1 MNDEMTRLGLKPK
14 HTQSGY
20 QKIKCPNCQPPH
32 NPKDRPLSL
41 TIEEDGSF
49 VYKCH
54 HCDFAGGW
62 KTSQSYKTKYL
73 KDYIQPKKSF
83 VKPERPKT
91 VKRETFLY
99 DFMQSR
105 GISKNTSDSLK
116 IYTEGKW
123 IAFPY
128 FDEESELINIKFRDT
143 QKQFRQ
149 TPNAKR
155 IIYNYDNV
163 YKADTVIFVEGEMDV
178 LALCEIGY
186 TNSTTL
192 PDGASKEAKFKEN
205 DARFMALQNCP
216 LKAKKIIIFTDN
228 DTAGRALHKELLHRF
243 GKDKCWYVKAPEGC
257 KDANEVLIKHGQQKL
272 KEIIDNAI
280 PYPIDGLFRASDYLN
295 QVNDLYDGNYVK
307 ALEIGMD
314 GLDDIYRILPSTF
327 HCITGIP
334 NHGKSVFLDQ
344 VLIKLAENH
353 NWKFAIFSPEHST
366 SMHIRRMVQML
377 LGKGFDTNTNN
388 RMTKSEL
395 LDAMQFID
403 KHFYFIES
411 KDAVPDINFIIDIS
425 KNAVNKFG
433 VNGIIIDPYNEV
445 NAKREG
451 NQREDE
457 HIRDFISECKRFAR
471 TYEAVVWVV
480 AHPTKLPKTTDG
492 SYLPP
497 SAYDISGAA
506 HWHNQA
512 DVVLTVHRDF
522 DDNSTRIITRKIR
535 EQDLYGKIGE
545 CRFIF
550 DMKER
555 RFINWQPVDDWSNID
570 FN

>member
-1 MNDEMTRLGLKPK
+1 MIDEMTRLGIKPK
-14 HTQSGY
+14 HQKAGN
-20 QKIKCPNCQPPH
+20 QKIKCPSCQPPH
-32 NPKDRPLSL
+32 NLRDNPLSL
-41 TIEEDGSF
+41 TIDEDSSF

-54 HCDFAGGW
+54 HCDFSGGW
-62 KTSQSYKTKYL
+62 KTATSYKTKYS
-73 KDYIQPKKSF
+73 KDY
-83 VKPERPKT
+83 VKPVKPVT
-91 VKRETFLY
+91 VTRHDFLY
-99 DFMQSR
+99 EFMQKR
-105 GISKNTSDSLK
+105 GISKNTSDALK
-116 IYTEGKW
+116 IYNENKW

-128 FDEESELINIKFRDT
+128 FDNQSELINIKFRSVD
-143 QKQFRQ
+143 KQFRQ

-163 YKADTVIFVEGEMDV
+163 YKSETVIFVEGEMDV
-178 LALCEIGY
+178 LALYEIGY
-186 TNSTTL
+186 TNATTL
-192 PDGASKEAKFKEN
+192 PDGAAVEAKFDDN
-205 DARFMALQNCP
+205 DARFVALQNCP
-216 LKAKKIIIFTDN
+216 LTAKKIIIFTDN

-280 PYPIDGLFRASDYLN
+280 PYPIDGLYKASDYLN
-295 QVNDLYDGNYVK
+295 QVNDLYEGNYVR
-307 ALEIGMD
+307 ALEIGM
-314 GLDDIYRILPSTF
+314 GELDDIYRILPSTF

-344 VLIKLAENH
+344 VLIKLAEQH
-353 NWKFAIFSPEHST
+353 SWKFAIFSPEHST
-366 SMHIRRMVQML
+366 SMHIRRMLQMIK
-377 LGKGFDTNTNN
+377 GKSFDEGFEN
-388 RMTKSEL
+388 RMSKADV
-395 LDAMQFID
+395 LDGMSFID

-411 KDAVPDINFIIDIS
+411 KDAVPDISFILDIS
-425 KNAVNKFG
+425 KNAVNKYG

-451 NQREDE
+451 NLREDE
-457 HIRDFISECKRFAR
+457 HIRDFISSCKRFAR
-471 TYEAVVWVV
+471 TYETVVWVV

-492 SYLPP
+492 TYLPP

-512 DVVLTVHRDF
+512 DVVITVHRDF
-522 DDNSTRIITRKIR
+522 DDNSTRVITRKIR

-545 CRFIF
+545 VRFKF
-550 DMKER
+550 DLKTK
-555 RFINWQPVDDWSNID
+555 RFVDWQPNDDWSNID